1 MKHYG
6 AHQIWCGLTQL
17 SVAWV
22 EEPCY
27 CGKLCSSLPFLDIN
41 AVYWDLV
48 YLLYRLKC
56 SFYSCGPR
64 QNINVFGIS
73 ESEVFGSYY
82 CPTGK
87 RLLLPFTRL
96 ALCAVMIYSF
106 QPIYSASRLK
116 IKIFAVFKLSLWMKC
131 SCTCHSTYLKKQK
144 LSFRPKM
151 WSQAKKTNR
160 LYVQVFF
167 REFLTSKKIIN
178 KIQKLEFVFLLHIN

>member
-1 MKHYG
+1 MFNLRIGKRNLTSWRRHPIIISQKRQRYSEKHDETTAYETMKHYG
-6 AHQIWCGLTQL
+6 ALRIWCGLTQL
-17 SVAWV
+17 SLAWV
-22 EEPCY
+22 EELCY
-27 CGKLCSSLPFLDIN
+27 CGKLCPSLPFLDIN

-48 YLLYRLKC
+48 YLLHRLKC

-87 RLLLPFTRL
+87 RLLLPFTRR

-116 IKIFAVFKLSLWMKC
+116 I
-131 SCTCHSTYLKKQK
+131 
-144 LSFRPKM
+144 
-151 WSQAKKTNR
+151 
-160 LYVQVFF
+160 
-167 REFLTSKKIIN
+167 
-178 KIQKLEFVFLLHIN
+178 